1 MIGVP
6 VIPPSSSNPA
16 TAGGAGPQ
24 QVDDQTKAAA
34 KDFEAVFLSQMMS
47 HMFDEVETDTAFGGG
62 QGEEMFRGML
72 VQEYGKM
79 MAKGNGIGI
88 SSQLQKMLIQMQQR

>member
-1 MIGVP
+1 MNGAP
-6 VIPPSSSNPA
+6 VLPPPSLNPA
-16 TAGGAGPQ
+16 AAGGASLPQ
-24 QVDDQTKAAA
+24 ADEKTKAAA

-47 HMFDEVETDTAFGGG
+47 HMFDEVETDPVFGGG
-62 QGEEMFRGML
+62 QGEDMFRGMM

-88 SSQLQKMLIQMQQR
+88 SNQLQKMLIQMQQR